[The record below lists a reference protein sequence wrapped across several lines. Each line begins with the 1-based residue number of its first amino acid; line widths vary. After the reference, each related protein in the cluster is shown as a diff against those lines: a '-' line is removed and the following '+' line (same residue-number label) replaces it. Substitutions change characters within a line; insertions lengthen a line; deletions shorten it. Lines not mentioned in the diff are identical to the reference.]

1 MQVPIRP
8 TETQDNLVPEPLPC
22 DPNKSLGI
30 EEEDLEPTFSAE
42 EYKVLTVTPSDINKN
57 LAVPT
62 FDTPTASLRASAT
75 KVVNTLES
83 ELSTSR
89 KETNAVQNEIVQVV

>member
-22 DPNKSLGI
+22 DPNESLEI
-30 EEEDLEPTFSAE
+30 EGDDSIQPFTAE
-42 EYKVLTVTPSDINKN
+42 EYKVLTVTPTDIKKN
-57 LAVPT
+57 QAIPT
-62 FDTPTASLRASAT
+62 FDIQTPALRASAT

-83 ELSTSR
+83 ELSSTR
-89 KETNAVQNEIVQVV
+89 KETNAVQNEIV